1 MAGGGSS
8 RRHFCAAEATVRG
21 DGDRSSARNFAR
33 AARCE
38 AESRRCLESSP
49 AAAAHGRGRSTSRHL
64 PSRRTAAPQ
73 HRLASHSLR
82 SLRSRSL
89 TRQDENFHI
98 IYTNAKVDLT
108 EWHQFPV
115 GRTHFNDDAVRRT
128 GEWAGLWRWA
138 GWGWGE
144 GVVAVPP
151 LWCSCRDGGAAA
163 VSSPSGARTLLWS
176 CEVDR
181 GGGAVIFDRRRGASY
196 WLHRDVVVVTR
207 LILHHRPSSGNDRV
221 WTT

>member
-1 MAGGGSS
+1 VAMAIAAALGTSLAQRDARLSRGDAWS
-8 RRHFCAAEATVRG
+8 RRRRRRRTAGEG
-21 DGDRSSARNFAR
+21 AR
-33 AARCE
+33 
-38 AESRRCLESSP
+38 
-49 AAAAHGRGRSTSRHL
+49 HVTS
-64 PSRRTAAPQ
+64 SRRTAAP

-138 GWGWGE
+138 GWGEVW
-144 GVVAVPP
+144 
-151 LWCSCRDGGAAA
+151 SRCRPCGAA
-163 VSSPSGARTLLWS
+163 VVMVVPLQCHRR
-176 CEVDR
+176 R
-181 GGGAVIFDRRRGASY
+181 GHGRCCGVAKLIEGGAVIFDRRRGAS
-196 WLHRDVVVVTR
+196 
-207 LILHHRPSSGNDRV
+207 
-221 WTT
+221 